1 MQKSKGADMKISVKN
16 RKIGYTYLS
25 QSGYFSFRGQK
36 EIAFESRLE
45 KDFLTSFA
53 FSERVIDIDEQPFTL
68 TYTNSQGKEAVY
80 TPDFMITFKPET
92 LEVSPLSKTMIVEVK
107 PREVLKKDFHIF
119 KERFKAMI
127 SYCRQNDMIFKIYD
141 ESRIHTTYFHN
152 IMRIMRYKRYR
163 YDPIERDTIL
173 DFVHAAGQ
181 ATVGLIPEIF
191 GGTDMDKAEI
201 IGHVYH
207 LLATKQ
213 LSADL
218 TQPLGIDTEI
228 WINTNYGYEEI
239 L

>member
-1 MQKSKGADMKISVKN
+1 LKISVKN

-53 FSERVIDIDEQPFTL
+53 FSERVVDIEEQPFTL
-68 TYTNSQGKEAVY
+68 KYKDSQGQERVY
-80 TPDFMITFKPET
+80 TPDFMITFKAET
-92 LEVSPLSKTMIVEVK
+92 LEVSSLDKPLIVEVK
-107 PREVLKKDFHIF
+107 PREILKRDFHLF

-127 SYCRQNDMIFKIYD
+127 SYCQQNDMIFKIYD
-141 ESRIHTTYFHN
+141 ESRIYTTYFDN
-152 IMRIMRYKRYR
+152 ITRIMRYKRYN

-173 DFVHAAGQ
+173 NYINAAGQ
-181 ATVGLIPEIF
+181 VSVGMIPEIF
-191 GGTDMDKAEI
+191 GGTDTDKAEI

-207 LLATKQ
+207 LLAKKE

-218 TQPLGIDTEI
+218 THPLDIHTEV
-228 WINTNYGYEEI
+228 WVNTNYGYEETA
-239 L
+239 

>member
-1 MQKSKGADMKISVKN
+1 MKISVKN

-25 QSGYFSFRGQK
+25 QSGYFSFRGMK

-53 FSERVIDIDEQPFTL
+53 FSDRVLDIEEQPFTL
-68 TYTNSQGKEAVY
+68 TYTNSQGRETVY
-80 TPDFMITFKPET
+80 TPDFMIVYRPET
-92 LEVSPLSKTMIVEVK
+92 MNVSHFSKTMIVEVK
-107 PREVLKKDFHIF
+107 PREVLRKDFCTF
-119 KERFKAMI
+119 KDRFKAMI
-127 SYCRQNDMIFKIYD
+127 SYCQQNDMIFKIYD
-141 ESRIHTTYFHN
+141 ESKIHTLYFDN
-152 IMRIMRYKRYR
+152 ITRIMRYKRYH
-163 YDPIERDTIL
+163 YDPVERDTIL
-173 DFVHAAGQ
+173 NYVNATGQ

-213 LSADL
+213 LLADL
-218 TQPLGIDTEI
+218 VTQPLGAETEV
-228 WINTNYGYEEI
+228 WVNTHYGYEET